1 MITYA
6 GQLRL
11 RLDRNSLSI
20 AQGMS
25 WGSCSRRVPVFS
37 AHTSNVDQAM
47 DRLTLGRNLGWFRL
61 HPQGPRKRWL
71 PVVRKVSMK
80 GFHYPTGIRMVED
93 KLSHVRGIACQEVST
108 SLSTAHC

>member
-1 MITYA
+1 MDTYA

-37 AHTSNVDQAM
+37 AYAQDVDRAT
-47 DRLTLGRNLGWFRL
+47 DRLTLDRDVGWSRL
-61 HPQGPRKRWL
+61 NPQGARKRWL
-71 PVVRKVSMK
+71 PAVRKVSMK
-80 GFHYPTGIRMVED
+80 GFHDPTGFRMVED
-93 KLSHVRGIACQEVST
+93 EFSHVRGITCQAVST
-108 SLSTAHC
+108 DLSTAHC